1 MRFTPMEFS
10 DKETRYAARRLV
22 FLQWAVV
29 AVFLFL
35 VTGFWRLQILDP
47 EYYSHLAERNH
58 IKEISIPSARG
69 RILDREGRVLVDNYP
84 AFSIVAKW
92 GDEEQLKEH
101 LPGIAAGLGM
111 DPSDLSQRIVT
122 ARRRA
127 PLRPVGLPEASRRGS
142 PSASP
147 LIHRG

>member
-35 VTGFWRLQILDP
+35 FTGFWRLQILDP

-92 GDEEQLKEH
+92 GDEKQLK
-101 LPGIAAGLGM
+101 
-111 DPSDLSQRIVT
+111 
-122 ARRRA
+122 
-127 PLRPVGLPEASRRGS
+127 
-142 PSASP
+142 
-147 LIHRG
+147 